1 MSAMSRLADER
12 SPSVIIVE
20 RSQMG
25 SELLAAA
32 LRRSRYR
39 MEVVGCTTD
48 RTGTRLILSKKEASV
63 ALIGSLKDG
72 SNAGFDTI
80 RELRASHPATNIIKM
95 FDSLERGLVVEAFR
109 AGAVGILSRDEPFN
123 VLCKCIQSVHEGQVW
138 AGSKVLRFALEALAQ
153 TPPMYVV
160 ARNPSRGSQTLL
172 TKREQDIVALIT
184 EGLTNRDISGRLNLS
199 EHTVRNY
206 LFRIFN
212 KLGTSNRLELALYAL
227 HPREV
232 NDTRRSSTG

>member
-1 MSAMSRLADER
+1 MSQLDGQRF
-12 SPSVIIVE
+12 PSVVIVE

-39 MEVVGCTTD
+39 MDVVGCATD
-48 RTGTRLILSKKEASV
+48 MAGLRLILSKKEASV
-63 ALIGSLKDG
+63 ALIGALKDEP
-72 SNAGFDTI
+72 SASLDTI
-80 RELRASHPATNIIKM
+80 RELRRSSRGTNVIM
-95 FDSLERGLVVEAFR
+95 TLDSMERGLMIEAFR

-123 VLCKCIQSVHEGQVW
+123 VLCKCIQSVHQGQVW
-138 AGSKVLRFALEALAQ
+138 AASSVLRFVLEALAQ

-160 ARNPSRGSQTLL
+160 ARSRSKAANALL
-172 TKREQDIVALIT
+172 TKREQDIVSLIT
-184 EGLTNRDISGRLNLS
+184 EGLTNRDISARLNLS

-227 HPREV
+227 HPGDV
-232 NDTRRSSTG
+232 NQVRRSSGG